1 MHNEDPIAGIVTLDI
16 LKEELAVVENC
27 ITTTPD
33 TPFTINRRNRLLQQK
48 AKLLEMMAQITG
60 PTHRSPDNREERNI
74 SSADEGTSTSSSL
87 SPGPSTITRLAP
99 PLTLLDRLKKEG
111 SVSGFS
117 TPRSV
122 KEEEEYPFAS
132 VVEEPFPE
140 ADHDAERVAQELT
153 YAPTHQFL
161 AEPSLTLWG
170 RDWEFAQQ
178 ISRQLNEVDNFDN
191 LDNFDNFDI
200 DAQLAELERERQAQ
214 IEAYPPSL
222 PFYHHP
228 LLSSLCFR
236 FDANCA
242 LIATKNLLVKY
253 KL

>member
-1 MHNEDPIAGIVTLDI
+1 MHNENPIAGFVTLDL

-33 TPFTINRRNRLLQQK
+33 TPFTINRRNGLLQQK

-60 PTHRSPDNREERNI
+60 PTHGSPDNREERNI
-74 SSADEGTSTSSSL
+74 SSADEGTSTSSSSL
-87 SPGPSTITRLAP
+87 SPAPSTTTTRLAP

-140 ADHDAERVAQELT
+140 AEYDADRIAQELA
-153 YAPTHQFL
+153 YAPTDQFL
-161 AEPSLTLWG
+161 AGPSLTLWG

-191 LDNFDNFDI
+191 LDTFGNFDI
-200 DAQLAELERERQAQ
+200 DAQLAELGTQRQAQ
-214 IEAYPPSL
+214 IEAYPPPRPPILSPPFIVFSL
-222 PFYHHP
+222 FQ
-228 LLSSLCFR
+228 
-236 FDANCA
+236 
-242 LIATKNLLVKY
+242 I
-253 KL
+253 